1 MVTAGCDTCTSSVCP
16 LSASHGPSPLLVRLY
31 QRFMQSRFSRISLFD
46 LARRIHDS
54 KNMHEMRYRCATE
67 LQLRLSNRACRVH
80 REPGVRSL
88 IRRGRAF
95 PHECSIF
102 VRFQAQATTVL
113 PCDYLVPPSRD
124 RMRRSLFPAVVIM
137 VWLDGTHVFWS
148 GVRSPRVLSPRC
160 FYPLLTLSLLPVL
173 TLSYPSDAAGS
184 KRRYKV

>member
-1 MVTAGCDTCTSSVCP
+1 MTAGCDTDISSVCP
-16 LSASHGPSPLLVRLY
+16 LTVSHGPLSVCANVSCKAGFPLLPFLR
-31 QRFMQSRFSRISLFD
+31 Q
-46 LARRIHDS
+46 RIHDS
-54 KNMHEMRYRCATE
+54 WNMHEMRHRCATE

-113 PCDYLVPPSRD
+113 PCDYPVPPSRD